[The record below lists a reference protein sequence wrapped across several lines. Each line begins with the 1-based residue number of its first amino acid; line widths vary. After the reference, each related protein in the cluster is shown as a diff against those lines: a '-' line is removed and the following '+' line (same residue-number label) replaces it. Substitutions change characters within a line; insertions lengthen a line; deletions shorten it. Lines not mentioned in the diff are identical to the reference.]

1 MDQRGLGGRDVRTVD
16 GPGPVRVR
24 CTPPAAAEL
33 FEIAVLDTTGGDGE
47 ARWHTIGW
55 GVDRGHADSIAEAY
69 VTRPCA
75 PTTRRRCGT
84 TVTWWGCTA
93 GPRSLPTPAPRG

>member
-69 VTRPCA
+69 VTRPLCPYDEA
-75 PTTRRRCGT
+75 QVRHNGHLVGVHRR
-84 TVTWWGCTA
+84 
-93 GPRSLPTPAPRG
+93 PA

>member
-1 MDQRGLGGRDVRTVD
+1 MDQRGTGGNVRTVE
-16 GPGPVRVR
+16 GRTHGHVR

-33 FEIAVLDTTGGDGE
+33 FEIAVLDTTGDDGE

-69 VTRPCA
+69 VTRPLCPYDEA
-75 PTTRRRCGT
+75 QVRQNGHLVNVHRR
-84 TVTWWGCTA
+84 
-93 GPRSLPTPAPRG
+93 PA